1 MSLLQLPEVQA
12 DARLAHMNFDI
23 RPDALETWE
32 PELQAAA
39 ADLATSISIYGPIGP
54 SLDGTGVTDRS
65 IAAALRSIGAKDVTV
80 NINSPGGNY
89 FQGVA
94 IYNLLRQ
101 HQGKVTINVLGMAAS
116 AASLVAMSGDEIMM
130 GEGARMMIHNAWGV
144 AIGNRHDMA
153 AAAEQLAP
161 LDADMAKAYAER
173 SGIPAERIATLMDA
187 ETWMGVDDAVAQGFA
202 TGRLAASS
210 VSKDRKPATNRK
222 AMAMVEAALSQ
233 TGMSRA
239 ARRDTLKALFSGMP
253 SAAEEP
259 ATPSAGDDNIA
270 ALLQTTLLT
279 LRGET
284 A

>member
-1 MSLLQLPEVQA
+1 MSLLPLPEVQA
-12 DARLAHMNFDI
+12 DARLAHVNFDI
-23 RPDALETWE
+23 RPDALESWE

-39 ADLATSISIYGPIGP
+39 ADPATSISIYGPIGP
-54 SLDGTGVTDRS
+54 TFDGSGVTDRTV
-65 IAAALRSIGAKDVTV
+65 AAALRSIGAKDVTV
-80 NINSPGGNY
+80 NVNSPGGNY

-116 AASLVAMSGDEIMM
+116 AASLVAMAGDEINM

-153 AAAEQLAP
+153 AASEQLAP
-161 LDADMAKAYAER
+161 LDADMAKAYSSR
-173 SGIPAERIATLMDA
+173 SGIAADEVSKLMDA
-187 ETWMGVDDAVAQGFA
+187 ETWMSADDAVAKGFA
-202 TGRLAASS
+202 TGNLAASG
-210 VSKDRKPATNRK
+210 VTKDRKTTGNRK
-222 AMAMVEAALSQ
+222 AMAMVEAALAQS
-233 TGMSRA
+233 GMSRS

-259 ATPSAGDDNIA
+259 ATPSAGDDDSA
-270 ALLQTTLLT
+270 ALLQTIIHSLK
-279 LRGET
+279 GET